1 MLRIFCHEPYL
12 IAGRPVGPFAM
23 NQYIVACTRT
33 GEAALIDSGGDPR
46 LFLSFAEQRGLTV
59 TRLLQTHAHV
69 DHVAGL
75 AATKAATG
83 APILLHPDDA
93 AVYASAPASGLFFG
107 MRIDPPPPVDEDLS
121 DGQVVA
127 FGDVR
132 LEVLHTPGHCPG
144 HVCFVDRAASRVIA
158 GDLLFRGSVGRTDL
172 PGAEPAKMGP
182 SLSRL
187 FTLDDGFL
195 VLPGHMEPT
204 TIGEERRSNPFL
216 DVFGVV
222 R

>member
-1 MLRIFCHEPYL
+1 MLRVFCHEPYL

-23 NQYIVACTRT
+23 NQYLVACTRT
-33 GEAALIDSGGDPR
+33 GEAAIIDSGGDPR
-46 LFLSFAEQRGLTV
+46 LFLAFCEERNLRV

-75 AATKAATG
+75 GATKAATG
-83 APILLHPDDA
+83 APIFLHPDDA
-93 AVYASAPASGLFFG
+93 AVYASAPASGLMFG
-107 MRIDPPPPVDEDLS
+107 MRVAPPPPVDEDLS
-121 DGQVVA
+121 DGQVIA

-144 HVCFVDRAASRVIA
+144 HVCFVDHEAKRILA

-172 PGAEPAKMGP
+172 PGADPSQMGP
-182 SLSRL
+182 SLSRI
-187 FTLDDGFL
+187 FALDDEHRVF
-195 VLPGHMEPT
+195 PGHMEPT
-204 TIGEERRSNPFL
+204 TIGEERATNPFL
-216 DVFGVV
+216 DVFKVA

>member
-1 MLRIFCHEPYL
+1 MLRVFCHEPYL

-23 NQYIVACTRT
+23 NEYVVGCTRT
-33 GEAALIDSGGDPR
+33 GEAAIVDSGGDPR
-46 LFLSFAEQRGLTV
+46 LFLDFCDDRGLRI

-75 AATKAATG
+75 KATKAATG

-93 AVYASAPASGLFFG
+93 PVYASAPASGLFFG
-107 MRIDPPPPVDEDLS
+107 IRIDAPPPVDHDLS
-121 DGQVVA
+121 DGDVIQ

-144 HVCFVDRAASRVIA
+144 HVCFVDRDAHHVLA
-158 GDLLFRGSVGRTDL
+158 GDLLFKGSVGRTDL
-172 PGAEPAKMGP
+172 PGAEPDQMGP
-182 SLSRL
+182 SLSRI
-187 FTLDDGFL
+187 FTLDDDFR
-195 VLPGHMEPT
+195 VYPGHMEPT
-204 TIGEERRSNPFL
+204 TIGHERATNPFL
-216 DVFGVV
+216 DVFGVE